1 MQLPAP
7 GIVSRYVEKPDDI
20 WISSKTKKIRYFK
33 KSVSWMMK
41 EMLKHLGG
49 HDILEAPSV
58 FVSPA
63 SHTNRVNLNLIFN
76 FKF

>member
-7 GIVSRYVEKPDDI
+7 GIVSRSVEKPDDI
-20 WISSKTKKIRYFK
+20 WISSKKKQIFKK

-63 SHTNRVNLNLIFN
+63 SHTNRVLEHNVHYQ
-76 FKF
+76 